1 MFADGIATD
10 MQSLGF
16 ILIVSFVLAML
27 AIAVYARR
35 RPVTLHPETHPVAP
49 PVDTTF
55 VMMDTEPHNVLRSLV
70 DTTNLSEDD
79 LDDPISFERELDSD
93 DAKFVVDQVCRRASE
108 TSPYKFVRGNIIS
121 KDTVPMG
128 PAGNLV
134 RVAVVVHVTAPAR
147 TQTVRFAVI
156 VQWDGSYTSPPIVRS
171 VSFDDLEPN
180 QRHLAFAPADF
191 SSVVDEYSV

>member
-1 MFADGIATD
+1 

-16 ILIVSFVLAML
+16 ALIVSCIAML
-27 AIAVYARR
+27 AFAVYARR
-35 RPVTLHPETHPVAP
+35 RPVTLHPETQPVAP

-79 LDDPISFERELDSD
+79 LDDPISFERELDSE
-93 DAKFVVDQVCRRASE
+93 DAKFVVDQVCRRASQA
-108 TSPYKFVRGNIIS
+108 SPYQFVRGNIIS
-121 KDTVPMG
+121 KDLVPMG
-128 PAGNLV
+128 PAGTLV
-134 RVAVVVHVTAPAR
+134 RVAVVVHVTAPTR

-156 VQWDGSYTSPPIVRS
+156 VQWDGSYTSAPIVRS